1 MVRLTQRNKMYKV
14 KAVQIPNI
22 YPLAICMKD
31 LHHQARWHLLLYFSP
46 RPVQALLS
54 MSAQQRPWWTGPAK
68 GTASARKGLAS
79 DFLGTD
85 TWCIEA
91 SLGRLVWQRNK
102 IVPRTLPWPG
112 MLQEVK

>member
-1 MVRLTQRNKMYKV
+1 MYKV

-31 LHHQARWHLLLYFSP
+31 LHHQARWHLLYFSP

-79 DFLGTD
+79 DL
-85 TWCIEA
+85 EA